1 MFDNAHRAFT
11 LIEILIVV
19 IVLGILAALTVP
31 RMSSAVN
38 ESTVTTTRRELQQLR
53 LHVELY
59 RASNSGVLPAVA
71 AGDGTWG
78 PIVGPEHLRSAPI
91 NAWVG
96 SPNGRVIVFG
106 AAPDPVYQTGHG
118 WIYDPATGA
127 VRAGSFDAGDDP
139 IQP

>member
-1 MFDNAHRAFT
+1 MFDNTHRAFT

-19 IVLGILAALTVP
+19 IILGILAALTVP
-31 RMSSAVN
+31 QMSSAVG
-38 ESTVTTTRRELQQLR
+38 ESAATATRRELQQLR

-59 RASNSGVLPAVA
+59 QASNSGLLPAIT

-78 PIVGPEHLRSAPI
+78 PIVGPEHLKSAPI

-96 SPNGRVIVFG
+96 SLNGRVIVFG
-106 AAPDPVYQTGHG
+106 AAPDTAYQTAHG
-118 WIYDPATGA
+118 WIYDPATGG
-127 VRAGSFDAGDDP
+127 VRAGSFDASDDP

>member
-1 MFDNAHRAFT
+1 MIDNTHRAFT

-19 IVLGILAALTVP
+19 IMLGILAALTVP
-31 RMSSAVN
+31 QMSSAAS
-38 ESTVTTTRRELQQLR
+38 ESKTTATRRELQQLR

-59 RASNSGVLPAVA
+59 QASNSGMLLAVA

-106 AAPDPVYQTGHG
+106 AAPDPVYQTAQG
-118 WIYDPATGA
+118 WIYDPATGG